1 MRKDG
6 ASRGKRILVA
16 EDDVINRLLIEQYL
30 GILGC
35 FFKVVENGRMALAEL
50 GKSDYDL
57 VLMDIEMPDMDGV
70 MALGLIR
77 NSPGYNIKN
86 IPVIAMTGYAES
98 DYHDMD
104 IGRSFD
110 GFISKPFSLRD
121 LEDMIAKALK
131 NRLD

>member
-1 MRKDG
+1 
-6 ASRGKRILVA
+6 
-16 EDDVINRLLIEQYL
+16 
-30 GILGC
+30 
-35 FFKVVENGRMALAEL
+35 
-50 GKSDYDL
+50 
-57 VLMDIEMPDMDGV
+57 
-70 MALGLIR
+70 
-77 NSPGYNIKN
+77 
-86 IPVIAMTGYAES
+86 MTGYAES